1 MEARFHLEHKQ
12 ASTFETFTHSF
23 PYKTT
28 FKTTNTPTDLSLKQP
43 TTTNTITPLIPK
55 TQTKTHNTKF
65 SSPTKLSCK
74 NLKFEEP
81 KTKKNSNLQ

>member
-23 PYKTT
+23 PYKAT

-43 TTTNTITPLIPK
+43 I
-55 TQTKTHNTKF
+55 H
-65 SSPTKLSCK
+65 
-74 NLKFEEP
+74 
-81 KTKKNSNLQ
+81 